1 MDNWYRIDSTSEDA
15 KDPLTMFWEFHDF
28 RLWSFS
34 YSPGEDVI
42 DAILEYGSHDMKV
55 HLRFIDLRGFNLCAT
70 QNYEAD
76 WYEGNTISIDDDDGN
91 IFWIDVD
98 WFKQG
103 DAASEFDTWVKSEKL
118 VYAILDKNGEPIEI
132 PDDIKDQTWQSY
144 NYKTHKYDE
153 IEHHFSPKPV
163 SMG

>member
-1 MDNWYRIDSTSEDA
+1 MNNWYRIDNTSEDA

-55 HLRFIDLRGFNLCAT
+55 HLRFINLRGFNLCAT
-70 QNYEAD
+70 QNYKAD
-76 WYEGNTISIDDDDGN
+76 WYEGNTISIDDDGN

-103 DAASEFDTWVKSEKL
+103 DAASEFDTWVKREKL

-132 PDDIKDQTWQSY
+132 PDGIKNQTWRSY

>member
-55 HLRFIDLRGFNLCAT
+55 HIRFIDLRGFNLCAT

-103 DAASEFDTWVKSEKL
+103 DAASEFDTWVKREKL

-132 PDDIKDQTWQSY
+132 PDGIKNQTWRSY

>member
-1 MDNWYRIDSTSEDA
+1 MDNWYRIDNTSEDA
-15 KDPLTMFWEFHDF
+15 KDLLTMFWEFHDF

-34 YSPGEDVI
+34 YSPGEDTI
-42 DAILEYGSHDMKV
+42 DVILEYDSHDMKV
-55 HLRFIDLRGFNLCAT
+55 HLRFINLRGFNLCAT
-70 QNYEAD
+70 QDHEAN
-76 WYEGNTISIDDDDGN
+76 WYDGNTISIDDDGN

-103 DAASEFDTWVKSEKL
+103 DAVSEFDTWVKSEKL

-132 PDDIKDQTWQSY
+132 PDDIKDQTWQPY

-153 IEHHFSPKPV
+153 IEHHFSPKPA